1 MKISYGITT
10 WIEHEELNNL
20 LNYLNT
26 KIDDEDE
33 IIVVYDKNRATI
45 EVLDVLNNFKRT
57 NYKAYPFNF
66 QQNWLENKNYLG
78 SKCTGEYI
86 FQIDADEL
94 PPEFLLENIK
104 PILETNPEIDVYW
117 VPRINIVKQLTPEHI
132 KQWGW
137 NINEKGWVNFP
148 DPQKRIYRNSP
159 EIQWR
164 DPEGQPQVHGMV
176 TGYKTIAQLPFE
188 EEFSL
193 IHTKTISK
201 QEYQNKTYNDV
212 LTGKGR
218 ED

>member
-10 WIEHEELNNL
+10 WIEHEELKNL
-20 LNYLNT
+20 INYLNER
-26 KIDDEDE
+26 IDEEDE
-33 IIVVYDKNRATI
+33 IVIVYDQNRVTP
-45 EVLDVLNNFKRT
+45 EVMSVMESFKRE
-57 NYKAYPFNF
+57 NYHFHPFNF
-66 QQNWLENKNYLG
+66 QQNFLENKNYLG

-86 FQIDADEL
+86 FQIDSDEL
-94 PPEFLLENIK
+94 PQENLLQNVKAILTSNPSVDVFL
-104 PILETNPEIDVYW
+104 
-117 VPRINIVKQLTPEHI
+117 VPRINVVQGLTQEHV

-137 NINEKGWVNFP
+137 NVNEKGWVNFP

-188 EEFSL
+188 EEWSL
-193 IHTKTISK
+193 IHTKSIQK
-201 QEYQNKTYNDV
+201 QEYQNKTYSDI